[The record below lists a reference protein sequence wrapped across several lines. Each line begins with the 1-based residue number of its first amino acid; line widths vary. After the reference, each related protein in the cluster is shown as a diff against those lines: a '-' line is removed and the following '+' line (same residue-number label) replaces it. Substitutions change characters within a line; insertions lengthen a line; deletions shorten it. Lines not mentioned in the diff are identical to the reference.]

1 MNRINL
7 NKLNNEQLEDRIYF
21 IQREMT
27 YDAGYLR
34 ASSMNRLMDEIL
46 KIRRILNTRNKIK
59 GK

>member
-1 MNRINL
+1 MTLINL
-7 NKLNNEQLEDRIYF
+7 NKLNNEQLEARIYF

-46 KIRRILNTRNKIK
+46 KIRRILKERQRNNAN
-59 GK
+59 

>member
-21 IQREMT
+21 IQREMQ
-27 YDAGYLR
+27 YDHGYMR
-34 ASSMNRLMDEIL
+34 ASTVNKKMDEIL
-46 KIRRILNTRNKIK
+46 KIRRILNKRNKIK

>member
-1 MNRINL
+1 MTLINL

-27 YDAGYLR
+27 YDAGYMR
-34 ASSMNRLMDEIL
+34 ASTVNQKMDEIL
-46 KIRRILNTRNKIK
+46 KIRRILNKRNKIK